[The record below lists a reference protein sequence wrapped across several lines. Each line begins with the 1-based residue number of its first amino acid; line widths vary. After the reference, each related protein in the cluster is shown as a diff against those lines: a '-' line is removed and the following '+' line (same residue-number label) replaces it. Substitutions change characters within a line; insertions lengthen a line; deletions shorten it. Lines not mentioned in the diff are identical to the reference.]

1 MRTGE
6 ALNRIYGRLRETS
19 ASPLTESLFLRLLG
33 LIYLAAFGSLSTQVI
48 GLVGLRG
55 VAPIARA
62 MSAMRTQMGP
72 SAYWAVPSV
81 LWFESSDRCLYWC
94 CVGGCLAA
102 VLMLAGVV
110 QRPATLLCWVLYL
123 SIASAGQPFTLFQWD
138 ALLLE
143 AGFLALFSGLAVTPW
158 AFRFLLF
165 RLMFESGVVKLL
177 SRDPNW
183 RNLHALRFHFL
194 TQPLPTPLAYCA
206 YRLPNWVL
214 DAFTAATLVIELV
227 VPWFLFGPRRARQA
241 AAAVLMLL
249 QVVILLTGNYAFFNL
264 LTLTL
269 CLWGFDDRTFIPLA
283 RFLKRWFGVPAGFA
297 PRLIMAARVFG
308 NAAVCMIVLLGASQV
323 VAMLA
328 PGAVAPVRS
337 LSRLLAPFQVVN
349 SYGLFAVMTTSRP
362 EIVIEGS
369 DDQTNWKEYSFR
381 FKPGELHRPLPWV
394 APHQPRLDWQMWF
407 AALGSFGDNE
417 WVGGLMY
424 RLLVGEPTVLGLLD
438 PAPFPKP
445 PHYMRAQLYDYRFT
459 TPAQREKTGA
469 VWTREL
475 RETWFGPVSLTGR

>member
-1 MRTGE
+1 MVTGD
-6 ALNRIYGRLRETS
+6 ALNRIYRWLAEPSG
-19 ASPLTESLFLRLLG
+19 SPLTESLFLRLLG
-33 LIYLAAFGSLSTQVI
+33 LIYLAAFGSLTTQIV
-48 GLVGLRG
+48 GLVGSRG
-55 VAPIARA
+55 VAPVARV
-62 MSAMRTQMGP
+62 MSAMHTQMGAG
-72 SAYWAVPSV
+72 AYWAVPSI
-81 LWFESSDRCLYWC
+81 LWLDANDGALYWC
-94 CVGGCLAA
+94 CAGGCIAA
-102 VLMLAGVV
+102 ALLLAGVA
-110 QRPATLLCWVLYL
+110 QRPAAFTCWVLYL
-123 SIASAGQPFTLFQWD
+123 SVASAGQPFTLFQWD

-143 AGFLALFSGLAVTPW
+143 AGFLALFYGTALMSW

-165 RLMFESGVVKLL
+165 RLMFESGLVKLL
-177 SRDPNW
+177 SGDPNW
-183 RNLHALRFHFL
+183 KNLHAMRFHFL
-194 TQPLPTPLAYCA
+194 TQPLPTPLAYYA
-206 YRLPNWVL
+206 FRLPNWVL
-214 DAFTAATLVIELV
+214 DFFTATALGIELL
-227 VPWFLFGPRRARQA
+227 VPWLLFGPRRVRQTA
-241 AAAVLMLL
+241 AALLMLL

-264 LTLTL
+264 LTLAL
-269 CLWGFDDRTFIPLA
+269 CLWSFDDRTFVPLK
-283 RFLKRWFGVPAGFA
+283 RFLKRWAMVPAGFA
-297 PRLIMAARVFG
+297 PRVMAAG
-308 NAAVCMIVLLGASQV
+308 QALGSAAICVLVLVGASQV
-323 VAMLA
+323 VGMLFPA
-328 PGAVAPVRS
+328 SAGPIRR
-337 LSRLLAPFQVVN
+337 LSRLLAPYQIVN

-459 TPAQREKTGA
+459 TPAEREKTGA

-475 RETWFGPVSLTGR
+475 RDTWFGPVSLTGR